1 MMLSRRSGRRL
12 PNRSAQRKGADE
24 RLRACVTCSRRS
36 ESGLSRQNPQC
47 WRGGDLL
54 SIACRHASE
63 PAAAHEPTPMN
74 PIVIETIGYLAAA
87 ANVFVFVSNTMIP
100 LRVAASVANALFAV
114 YFFING
120 YYSLCALN
128 SFLLPVNLVRLK
140 QMRDLVDHMR
150 RANSEGA
157 GAAFDYEWLRPYMRT
172 IKLPAG
178 FTLHYRG
185 DLADEAYVLL
195 RGEVRLFEPGVIL
208 KPVAFFGEMG
218 MFTDEN
224 RRTATAVAETDIELL
239 AIRYDDL
246 LQLAA
251 QDPEF
256 SFYLMRLM
264 MKRMQHNLE
273 LAEHAGAWPTLPE
286 KSHADETHER

>member
-1 MMLSRRSGRRL
+1 
-12 PNRSAQRKGADE
+12 
-24 RLRACVTCSRRS
+24 
-36 ESGLSRQNPQC
+36 
-47 WRGGDLL
+47 
-54 SIACRHASE
+54 
-63 PAAAHEPTPMN
+63 MN
-74 PIVIETIGYLAAA
+74 PIAIETIGYLAAA

-100 LRVAASVANALFAV
+100 LRIAAIAANALFAV
-114 YFFING
+114 YFFIDG
-120 YYSLCALN
+120 YYGLCALN
-128 SFLLPVNLVRLK
+128 AFLLPVNLMRLK

-150 RANSEGA
+150 RANSDGA
-157 GAAFDYEWLRPYMRT
+157 DTSFDYEWLRPYMRT

-195 RGEVRLFEPGVIL
+195 RGDVRLFEPGVIL

-224 RRTATAVAETDIELL
+224 RRTATAIAETGVELL
-239 AIRYDDL
+239 AIRYEDL

-264 MKRMQHNLE
+264 MRRMQHNLE
-273 LAEHAGAWPTLPE
+273 IAENAGAWRTRIEPPASRE
-286 KSHADETHER
+286 IHER

>member
-1 MMLSRRSGRRL
+1 
-12 PNRSAQRKGADE
+12 
-24 RLRACVTCSRRS
+24 
-36 ESGLSRQNPQC
+36 
-47 WRGGDLL
+47 
-54 SIACRHASE
+54 
-63 PAAAHEPTPMN
+63 MN
-74 PIVIETIGYLAAA
+74 PIIIETIGYLAAA

-100 LRVAASVANALFAV
+100 LRIAASVANALFAV
-114 YFFING
+114 YFFIDG
-120 YYSLCALN
+120 YYGLCALN
-128 SFLLPVNLVRLK
+128 NFLLPVNLVRLK

-150 RANSEGA
+150 RAKSDGA
-157 GAAFDYEWLRPYMRT
+157 GTSFDYEWLRPYMRT

-178 FTLHYRG
+178 FTLHYQG

-195 RGEVRLFEPGVIL
+195 RGEVRLFEPGVVL

-224 RRTATAVAETDIELL
+224 RRTATAIADSDIELL

-264 MKRMQHNLE
+264 MRRMQHNLE
-273 LAEHAGAWPTLPE
+273 IAENAGGWRTPPDPPASKE
-286 KSHADETHER
+286 IHE

>member
-1 MMLSRRSGRRL
+1 
-12 PNRSAQRKGADE
+12 
-24 RLRACVTCSRRS
+24 
-36 ESGLSRQNPQC
+36 
-47 WRGGDLL
+47 
-54 SIACRHASE
+54 
-63 PAAAHEPTPMN
+63 MN

-100 LRVAASVANALFAV
+100 LRIAASVANALFAV
-114 YFFING
+114 YFFIDG
-120 YYSLCALN
+120 YYGLCALN

-150 RANSEGA
+150 RANSDGA
-157 GAAFDYEWLRPYMRT
+157 DTAFDYEWLRPYMRA

-178 FTLHYRG
+178 FTLHYCG

-195 RGEVRLFEPGVIL
+195 RGEVRLLEPGVVL
-208 KPVAFFGEMG
+208 KAVAFFGEMG

-224 RRTATAVAETDIELL
+224 RRTATAIADTDIELL

-264 MKRMQHNLE
+264 MRRMQHNLE
-273 LAEHAGAWPTLPE
+273 IAENAGARRGD
-286 KSHADETHER
+286 SHGPAPKESHER